1 MSFVVRPILN
11 LQQDGATCTYLKFQD
26 ISILLDCGWTE
37 NSHLDKYR
45 KESKYDAVNQAVE
58 GHRHH
63 IPKQSR
69 CSILRSIPISS
80 IYPQIQGYFF

>member
-45 KESKYDAVNQAVE
+45 KENKYDAVNQAAE
-58 GHRHH
+58 GHRYH
-63 IPKQSR
+63 IPKQS
-69 CSILRSIPISS
+69 
-80 IYPQIQGYFF
+80 